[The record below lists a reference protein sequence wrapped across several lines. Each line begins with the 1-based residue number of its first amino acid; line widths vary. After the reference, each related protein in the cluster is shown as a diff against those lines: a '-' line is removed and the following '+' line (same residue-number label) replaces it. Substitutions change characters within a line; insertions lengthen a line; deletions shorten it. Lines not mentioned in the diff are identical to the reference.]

1 MTCSKLLNKHLQNL
15 LIVIMVMTIS
25 SVLLIARLP
34 NLPTQVKELSESN
47 EKVFFITG
55 NFIVSYATT
64 VMNTNLHGFCS
75 CPKTKYS
82 GTKAQFLEVW
92 PLDHP
97 QQNHQGDIARIQI
110 LRPYPR
116 SHDIVSLKVESQ
128 KLYFKKFTP
137 IILVF
142 TEVLRITKGKTEV
155 ETILRCS
162 GLYNQVV
169 TTSRICI
176 LIYPIG
182 F

>member
-75 CPKTKYS
+75 CLNTKYS

-97 QQNHQGDIARIQI
+97 QQNHQRGYSWNTDSQALSQESR
-110 LRPYPR
+110 YC
-116 SHDIVSLKVESQ
+116 VSKGRVPEAV
-128 KLYFKKFTP
+128 FKK
-137 IILVF
+137 
-142 TEVLRITKGKTEV
+142 
-155 ETILRCS
+155 
-162 GLYNQVV
+162 
-169 TTSRICI
+169 
-176 LIYPIG
+176 IYSYHPCVYRSSENH
-182 F
+182 